1 MIAPDELK
9 RTIEAGVDGCQTVV
23 VTDLTGTQDHYQAVI
38 VAGGFE
44 GKLPLARHRMVY
56 AALGD
61 LMSGPVHA
69 LTLETLTPAEHA
81 KKSSLT

>member
-9 RTIEAGVDGCQTVV
+9 RTIEAGVEGCDTVV

-38 VAGGFE
+38 VATGFE

-56 AALGD
+56 AALGE
-61 LMSGPVHA
+61 LMDGPVHA
-69 LTLETLTPAEHA
+69 LTLQTLTPAEHA
-81 KKSSLT
+81 RKGSLT